1 VTTADVAVDVLRPP
15 MPEELQLEVTAAC
28 NLRCRMCL
36 VRYRPPIDR
45 VHGSLSL
52 DDFRGIVDGNPSL
65 KKLTLQGLG
74 EPLLAPNLFDM
85 IEYATA
91 RGIEVGFNTNATLL
105 DGRRS
110 ERLVELGVSWVHV
123 SVDGATA
130 ETFEHVRDG
139 AKFDKVVANL
149 RRLVQT
155 RRRLGADLPRL
166 QLNTV
171 VMRRNVAEL
180 PDLVRLAA
188 DIGVD
193 RMWVQQLSHD
203 FSDADAGGDYDAIR
217 AFTDAEALWGSP
229 LDAAAAVARQLG
241 LDLRLPRT
249 VDELEDRTS
258 PQEPGCDWPWRS
270 AFVTADARVQPCC
283 MVMGADRAVLGDLH
297 DDSAGG
303 LAGVWHG
310 DAYAEFRRRLLTPDD
325 PPDVCRGCSQYRR
338 VF

>member
-1 VTTADVAVDVLRPP
+1 VTTTDVAVDVLHPP

-45 VHGSLSL
+45 IHGSLPL
-52 DDFRGIVDGNPSL
+52 EEFRAIVDGNPSL
-65 KKLTLQGLG
+65 GKLTLQGLG
-74 EPLLAPNLFDM
+74 EPLLAPGFFEM
-85 IEYATA
+85 IEYAIA

-105 DGRRS
+105 DARRAQ
-110 ERLVELGVSWVHV
+110 RLVELGVSWVHV

-149 RRLVQT
+149 GRLVQT
-155 RRRLGADLPRL
+155 RRTAGADRPRL

-193 RMWVQQLSHD
+193 RMWVQHLSHD
-203 FSDADAGGDYDAIR
+203 FSDADVGGDYDAIR
-217 AFTDAEALWGSP
+217 AFTDDEALWGSP

-241 LDLRLPRT
+241 LDLRLPGT
-249 VDELEDRTS
+249 GDDRR
-258 PQEPGCDWPWRS
+258 PRADAPGCDWPWRS

-297 DDSAGG
+297 ERDLPDI
-303 LAGVWHG
+303 WHG

-325 PPDVCRGCSQYRR
+325 PPEVCRGCSLYRR

>member
-1 VTTADVAVDVLRPP
+1 
-15 MPEELQLEVTAAC
+15 MPQELQLEVTAAC

-52 DDFRGIVDGNPSL
+52 DDFRAIVDGNPSR

-74 EPLLAPNLFDM
+74 EPLLAPGFFDM
-85 IEYATA
+85 IEYATD

-105 DGRRS
+105 DARRA

-130 ETFEHVRDG
+130 ETFEQVRDG
-139 AKFDKVVANL
+139 AKFDKVVGNL

-155 RRRLGADLPRL
+155 RDRLRADRPRL

-171 VMRRNVAEL
+171 VMRRNVGEL

-203 FSDADAGGDYDAIR
+203 FSDADIGGDYDAIR
-217 AFTDAEALWGSP
+217 AFTDAEARWGTP
-229 LDAAAAVARQLG
+229 LDAAVAVARQLG
-241 LDLRLPRT
+241 LDLRVPGT
-249 VDELEDRTS
+249 AVDDRPGS
-258 PQEPGCDWPWRS
+258 GEPGCDWPWRS
-270 AFVTADARVQPCC
+270 GFVTADARVQPCC

-297 DDSAGG
+297 ERD
-303 LAGVWHG
+303 LAGIWDG
-310 DAYAEFRRRLLTPDD
+310 DAYTEFRRRLLTPDD
-325 PPDVCRGCSQYRR
+325 PPEVCRGCSQYRR

>member
-1 VTTADVAVDVLRPP
+1 

-45 VHGSLSL
+45 VHGSLSF
-52 DDFRGIVDGNPSL
+52 DDFRAIVDGNPSL
-65 KKLTLQGLG
+65 RKLTLQGLG
-74 EPLLAPNLFDM
+74 EPLLAPRLFDM
-85 IEYATA
+85 IDYATS

-105 DGRRS
+105 DARRA

-139 AKFDKVVANL
+139 ATFDKVVANL
-149 RRLVQT
+149 RGLVAT
-155 RRRLGADLPRL
+155 RRRLGAERPRL

-193 RMWVQQLSHD
+193 RMWVQHLSHD
-203 FSDADAGGDYDAIR
+203 FSDADVGGDYDAIR

-229 LDAAAAVARQLG
+229 LDAAAAVARQLD
-241 LDLRLPRT
+241 LDLRLPRMA
-249 VDELEDRTS
+249 DEQEDRPS
-258 PQEPGCDWPWRS
+258 PDEPGCDWPWRS
-270 AFVTADARVQPCC
+270 AFVTADGRVQPCC
-283 MVMGADRAVLGDLH
+283 MVMAADRAVHGDLH
-297 DDSAGG
+297 QDRSDG
-303 LAGVWHG
+303 LPGICHG
-310 DAYAEFRRRLLTPDD
+310 DAYVDFRRRLLTPD
-325 PPDVCRGCSQYRR
+325 PPSVCRGCSQYRR